1 MDVGDTGE
9 RRHGIAGNLGRL
21 PDRTSAV
28 WRASDEALL
37 AGLAAGDPEAA
48 VAFVR
53 RYQRRVFGLAL
64 TLLGDRDRADDVAQ
78 EAMVRAWRHA
88 GAYDARRG
96 SVTTW
101 LLTIT
106 RNVAVDTLRASRTT
120 PVEDDRL
127 DALLPASRDVAAA
140 SAVAADELRRV
151 TIALEALPAEQRRA
165 LLLMRLRGFTAADI
179 AEHDGI
185 PLGTAKTR
193 VRTAM
198 LRLREALVDE
208 PTPRDASS

>member
-1 MDVGDTGE
+1 M
-9 RRHGIAGNLGRL
+9 
-21 PDRTSAV
+21 

-37 AGLAAGDPEAA
+37 AGLAAGDAEAA

-53 RYQRRVFGLAL
+53 RYQRRVFGLAV

-88 GAYDARRG
+88 DAYDARRG

-106 RNVAVDTLRASRTT
+106 RNVAVDALRASRST
-120 PVEDDRL
+120 PVEDERL
-127 DALLPASRDVAAA
+127 DALLPASRDVAPEH
-140 SAVAADELRRV
+140 AVAADELRRV
-151 TIALEALPAEQRRA
+151 ASALEALPAEQRRA
-165 LLLMRLRGFTAADI
+165 LLLMRLRGFTAADV

-193 VRTAM
+193 VRAAM
-198 LRLREALVDE
+198 LRLREDLVDG
-208 PTPRDASS
+208 PARRDVTP

>member
-1 MDVGDTGE
+1 MGGGDTGDRG
-9 RRHGIAGNLGRL
+9 RRIGGNLDRAL
-21 PDRTSAV
+21 DRTSAV

-37 AGLAAGDPEAA
+37 AGLAAGDDEAA

-96 SVTTW
+96 SVATW

-106 RNVAVDTLRASRTT
+106 RNVAVDTLRASRST
-120 PVEDDRL
+120 PVDDDRL
-127 DALLPASRDVAAA
+127 EALLPASRDVAAA
-140 SAVAADELRRV
+140 HVVADDELRRV
-151 TIALEALPAEQRRA
+151 AGALDSLPVEQRRA
-165 LLLMRLRGFTAADI
+165 LLLMRLRGFTAADV

-198 LRLREALVDE
+198 LRLREELVDE
-208 PTPRDASS
+208 PTRRDVTR

>member
-1 MDVGDTGE
+1 MGARSTSKQG
-9 RRHGIAGNLGRL
+9 RGIASNLDR
-21 PDRTSAV
+21 PRDRTSTV

-37 AGLAAGDPEAA
+37 AGLAAGDADAA

-53 RYQRRVFGLAL
+53 RYQRRVFGLAM

-88 GAYDARRG
+88 DAYDARRG

-106 RNVAVDTLRASRTT
+106 RNVAVDALRASRST
-120 PVEDDRL
+120 PVDDERL
-127 DALLPASRDVAAA
+127 DALLPASRDVAPEHAI
-140 SAVAADELRRV
+140 AADELRRV
-151 TIALEALPAEQRRA
+151 ASALEALPVEQRRA
-165 LLLMRLRGFTAADI
+165 LLLMRLRGFTAADV
-179 AEHDGI
+179 AAHDGI

-198 LRLREALVDE
+198 LRLREDLVDE
-208 PTPRDASS
+208 PVRRDDTP